1 MGKFKDFMGGTGAGL
16 LNEASKNL
24 AKKNMEITYIPREE
38 IYKNPKNGYS
48 ISDIENLADLIYV
61 MGLREPLG
69 VKPEGSGYKLIE
81 GERRLTAIDKLIA
94 DGKWEGD
101 IPCIIR
107 EKKLKVNLDVLSD
120 EEKEILEIA
129 GTNAGQ
135 RKYTASDYL
144 LEVEKLEPIYKKLK
158 AAGIVEFTYE
168 SDTGEEITQS
178 LKGKKSREVVAE
190 RMGVSQAQ
198 VAKISK
204 VANNGTAELREMV
217 KEGRVANIAVAAE
230 IASMEEEDQRRLIEQ
245 HDRRLIEQHLKENL
259 IVISKKDVEAFKNSK
274 SLESNTS
281 TYVLDDKEFTKLTK
295 KIRKSLKSEPKI
307 LGQEEYMDVLK
318 KIRSLEKL
326 FS

>member
-24 AKKNMEITYIPREE
+24 AKNNMEITYIPRDE
-38 IYKNPKNGYS
+38 IYKNPKNEYS

-107 EKKLKVNLDVLSD
+107 EKELKVNLDILSD

-135 RKYTASDYL
+135 RKYSEADYL
-144 LEVEKLEPIYKKLK
+144 FEVEKLEPIYKKLK
-158 AAGIVEFTYE
+158 ASGIGEFTYE
-168 SDTGEEITQS
+168 SDTGEKITQS
-178 LKGKKSREVVAE
+178 LTGKKSRELLAE
-190 RMGVSQAQ
+190 RLNVSPAQ
-198 VAKISK
+198 VGKISK
-204 VANNGTAELREMV
+204 VANSGTEELKEAV
-217 KEGRVANIAVAAE
+217 KDGTANIAVAAE
-230 IASMEEEDQRRLIEQ
+230 IAAMEKEDQKRLIEQ
-245 HDRRLIEQHLKENL
+245 HQKENGKA
-259 IVISKKDVEAFKNSK
+259 ISKKDVEAFKNGK
-274 SLESNTS
+274 SLESNTY
-281 TYVLDDKEFTKLTK
+281 TYILDDKEFMKLTK
-295 KIRKSLKSEPKI
+295 KIRKSLKSEPKTM
-307 LGQEEYMDVLK
+307 GREEYLDVLK

>member
-1 MGKFKDFMGGTGAGL
+1 MGGTGAGL

-24 AKKNMEITYIPREE
+24 AKNNMEIMYIPRAE
-38 IYKNPKNGYS
+38 IYKNPKNEYS

-107 EKKLKVNLDVLSD
+107 EKELKVNVDILSD

-135 RKYTASDYL
+135 RKYSEADYL
-144 LEVEKLEPIYKKLK
+144 FEVEKLEPIYKKLK
-158 AAGIVEFTYE
+158 ASGIGEFTYE
-168 SDTGEEITQS
+168 SDTGEKITQS
-178 LKGKKSREVVAE
+178 LTGKKSRELLAE
-190 RMGVSQAQ
+190 RLNVSPAQ
-198 VAKISK
+198 VGKISK
-204 VANNGTAELREMV
+204 VANSGTEELKEAV
-217 KEGRVANIAVAAE
+217 KDGTANIAVAAE
-230 IASMEEEDQRRLIEQ
+230 IASMEKEDQKRLIEQ
-245 HDRRLIEQHLKENL
+245 HQKENGKG
-259 IVISKKDVEAFKNSK
+259 IINKKDVEAFKNGK
-274 SLESNTS
+274 SLESNTY
-281 TYVLDDKEFTKLTK
+281 TYILDDKEFMKLTK
-295 KIRKSLKSEPKI
+295 KIRKCLKSEPKTM
-307 LGQEEYMDVLK
+307 GQEEYMDVLK

>member
-24 AKKNMEITYIPREE
+24 AKNNMEVTYIPRDE
-38 IYKNPKNGYS
+38 IYKNPKNEYS

-107 EKKLKVNLDVLSD
+107 EKELKVNLDILSD

-135 RKYTASDYL
+135 RKYSEADYL
-144 LEVEKLEPIYKKLK
+144 FEVEKLEPIYKKLK
-158 AAGIVEFTYE
+158 ASGIGEFTYE
-168 SDTGEEITQS
+168 SDTGEKITQS
-178 LKGKKSREVVAE
+178 LTGKKSRELLAE
-190 RMGVSQAQ
+190 RLNVSPAQ
-198 VAKISK
+198 VGKISK
-204 VANNGTAELREMV
+204 VANSGTEELKEAV
-217 KEGRVANIAVAAE
+217 KDGTANIAVAAE
-230 IASMEEEDQRRLIEQ
+230 IASMEKEDQKRLIEQ
-245 HDRRLIEQHLKENL
+245 HQKENGKG
-259 IVISKKDVEAFKNSK
+259 IINKKDVEAFKNGK
-274 SLESNTS
+274 SLESNTY
-281 TYVLDDKEFTKLTK
+281 TYILDDKEFMKLTK
-295 KIRKSLKSEPKI
+295 KIRKSLKSEPKTM
-307 LGQEEYMDVLK
+307 GQEEYMDVLK

>member
-24 AKKNMEITYIPREE
+24 AKNNMEITYIPRDE
-38 IYKNPKNGYS
+38 IYKNPKNEYS

-69 VKPEGSGYKLIE
+69 
-81 GERRLTAIDKLIA
+81 DKLIA

-107 EKKLKVNLDVLSD
+107 EKELKVNLDILSD

-135 RKYTASDYL
+135 RKYSEADYL
-144 LEVEKLEPIYKKLK
+144 FEVEKLEPIYKKLK
-158 AAGIVEFTYE
+158 ASGIGEFTYE
-168 SDTGEEITQS
+168 SDTGEKITQS
-178 LKGKKSREVVAE
+178 LTGKKSRELLAE
-190 RMGVSQAQ
+190 RLNVSPAQ
-198 VAKISK
+198 VGKISK
-204 VANNGTAELREMV
+204 VANSGTEELKEAV
-217 KEGRVANIAVAAE
+217 KDGTANIAVAAE
-230 IASMEEEDQRRLIEQ
+230 IAAMEKEDQKRLIEQ
-245 HDRRLIEQHLKENL
+245 HQKENGKA
-259 IVISKKDVEAFKNSK
+259 ISKKDVEAFKNGK
-274 SLESNTS
+274 SLESNTY
-281 TYVLDDKEFTKLTK
+281 TYILDDKEFMKLTK
-295 KIRKSLKSEPKI
+295 KIRKLLKSEPKTM
-307 LGQEEYMDVLK
+307 GQEEYMDVLK

>member
-24 AKKNMEITYIPREE
+24 AKKNMEITYIPRAE
-38 IYKNPKNGYS
+38 IYKNPKNEYS

-81 GERRLTAIDKLIA
+81 GERRLTAIDKLIT

-107 EKKLKVNLDVLSD
+107 EKELKVNVDVLSD

-135 RKYTASDYL
+135 RKYSEADYL
-144 LEVEKLEPIYKKLK
+144 FEVEKLEPIYKKLK
-158 AAGIVEFTYE
+158 ASGIGEFTYE
-168 SDTGEEITQS
+168 SDTGEKITQS
-178 LKGKKSREVVAE
+178 LTGKKSRELLAE
-190 RMGVSQAQ
+190 RLNVSPAQ
-198 VAKISK
+198 VGKISK
-204 VANNGTAELREMV
+204 VANSGTEELKEAV
-217 KEGRVANIAVAAE
+217 KDGTANIAVAAE
-230 IASMEEEDQRRLIEQ
+230 IAAMEKEDQKRLIEQ
-245 HDRRLIEQHLKENL
+245 HQKENGKA
-259 IVISKKDVEAFKNSK
+259 ISKKDVEAFKNGK
-274 SLESNTS
+274 SLKSNTY
-281 TYVLDDKEFTKLTK
+281 TYILDDKEFMKLTK
-295 KIRKSLKSEPKI
+295 KIRKLLKSEPKTM
-307 LGQEEYMDVLK
+307 GQEEYMDVLK

>member
-24 AKKNMEITYIPREE
+24 AKNNMEIMYIPRAE
-38 IYKNPKNGYS
+38 IYKNPKNEYS
-48 ISDIENLADLIYV
+48 ISNIENLADLIYV

-69 VKPEGSGYKLIE
+69 VKPEDSGYKLIE

-107 EKKLKVNLDVLSD
+107 EKELKVNVDILSD

-135 RKYTASDYL
+135 RKYSEADYL
-144 LEVEKLEPIYKKLK
+144 FEVEKLEPIYKKLK
-158 AAGIVEFTYE
+158 ASGIGEFTYE
-168 SDTGEEITQS
+168 SDTGDKITQS
-178 LKGKKSREVVAE
+178 LTGKKSRELLAE
-190 RMGVSQAQ
+190 RLNVSPAQ
-198 VAKISK
+198 VGKISK
-204 VANNGTAELREMV
+204 VANNGTEELKEAV
-217 KEGRVANIAVAAE
+217 KEGTANIAVAAE
-230 IASMEEEDQRRLIEQ
+230 IASMEKEDQKRLIEQ
-245 HDRRLIEQHLKENL
+245 HQKENGKG
-259 IVISKKDVEAFKNSK
+259 IINKKDVEAFKNGK
-274 SLESNTS
+274 SLESNTY
-281 TYVLDDKEFTKLTK
+281 TYILDDKEFMKLTK
-295 KIRKSLKSEPKI
+295 KIRKSLKSEPKTM
-307 LGQEEYMDVLK
+307 GREEYLDVLK

>member
-24 AKKNMEITYIPREE
+24 AKNNMEITYIPRDE
-38 IYKNPKNGYS
+38 IYKNPKNEYS

-107 EKKLKVNLDVLSD
+107 EKELKVNLDILSD

-135 RKYTASDYL
+135 RKYSEADYL
-144 LEVEKLEPIYKKLK
+144 FEVEKLEPIYKKLK
-158 AAGIVEFTYE
+158 ASGIGEFTYE
-168 SDTGEEITQS
+168 SDTGEKITQS
-178 LKGKKSREVVAE
+178 LTGKKSRELLAE
-190 RMGVSQAQ
+190 RLNVSPAQ
-198 VAKISK
+198 VGKISK
-204 VANNGTAELREMV
+204 VANSGTEELKEAV
-217 KEGRVANIAVAAE
+217 KDGTANIAVAAE
-230 IASMEEEDQRRLIEQ
+230 IAAMEKEDQKRLIEQ
-245 HDRRLIEQHLKENL
+245 HQKKNGKA
-259 IVISKKDVEAFKNSK
+259 ISKKDVEAFKNGK
-274 SLESNTS
+274 SLESNTY
-281 TYVLDDKEFTKLTK
+281 TYILDDKEFMKLTK
-295 KIRKSLKSEPKI
+295 KIRKLLKSEPKTM
-307 LGQEEYMDVLK
+307 GQEEYMDVLK

>member
-24 AKKNMEITYIPREE
+24 AKNNMEITYIPRDE
-38 IYKNPKNGYS
+38 IYKNPKNEYS

-107 EKKLKVNLDVLSD
+107 EKELKVNLDILSD

-135 RKYTASDYL
+135 RKYSEADYL
-144 LEVEKLEPIYKKLK
+144 FEVEKLEPIYKKLK
-158 AAGIVEFTYE
+158 ASGIGEFTYE
-168 SDTGEEITQS
+168 SDTGEKITQS
-178 LKGKKSREVVAE
+178 LTGKKSRELLAE
-190 RMGVSQAQ
+190 RLNVSPAQ
-198 VAKISK
+198 VGKISK
-204 VANNGTAELREMV
+204 VANSGTEELKEAV
-217 KEGRVANIAVAAE
+217 KDGTANIAVAAE
-230 IASMEEEDQRRLIEQ
+230 IAAMEKEDQKRLIEQ
-245 HDRRLIEQHLKENL
+245 HQKENGKA
-259 IVISKKDVEAFKNSK
+259 ISKKDVAAFKNGK
-274 SLESNTS
+274 SLESNTY
-281 TYVLDDKEFTKLTK
+281 TYILDDKEFMKLTK
-295 KIRKSLKSEPKI
+295 KIRKLLKSEPKTM
-307 LGQEEYMDVLK
+307 GQEEYMDVLK

>member
-24 AKKNMEITYIPREE
+24 AKNNMEITYIPRDE
-38 IYKNPKNGYS
+38 IYKNPKNEYS

-107 EKKLKVNLDVLSD
+107 EKELKVNLDILSD

-135 RKYTASDYL
+135 RKYSEADYL
-144 LEVEKLEPIYKKLK
+144 FEVEKLEPIYKKLK
-158 AAGIVEFTYE
+158 ASGIGEFTYE
-168 SDTGEEITQS
+168 SDTGEKITQS
-178 LKGKKSREVVAE
+178 LTGKKSRELLAE
-190 RMGVSQAQ
+190 RLNVSPAQ
-198 VAKISK
+198 VGKISK
-204 VANNGTAELREMV
+204 VANSGTEELKEAV
-217 KEGRVANIAVAAE
+217 KDGTANIAVAAE
-230 IASMEEEDQRRLIEQ
+230 IAAMEKEDQKRLIEQ
-245 HDRRLIEQHLKENL
+245 HQKENGKA
-259 IVISKKDVEAFKNSK
+259 ISKKDVEAFKNGK
-274 SLESNTS
+274 SLESNTY
-281 TYVLDDKEFTKLTK
+281 TYILDDKEIYELN
-295 KIRKSLKSEPKI
+295 
-307 LGQEEYMDVLK
+307 
-318 KIRSLEKL
+318 
-326 FS
+326 

>member
-24 AKKNMEITYIPREE
+24 AKNNMEITYIPRDE
-38 IYKNPKNGYS
+38 IYKNPKNEYS

-107 EKKLKVNLDVLSD
+107 EKELKVNLDILSD

-135 RKYTASDYL
+135 RKYSEADYL
-144 LEVEKLEPIYKKLK
+144 FEVEKLEPIYKKLK
-158 AAGIVEFTYE
+158 ASGIGEFTYE
-168 SDTGEEITQS
+168 SDTGEKITQS
-178 LKGKKSREVVAE
+178 LTGKKSRELLAE
-190 RMGVSQAQ
+190 RLNVSPAQ
-198 VAKISK
+198 VGKISK
-204 VANNGTAELREMV
+204 VANSGTEELKVAV
-217 KEGRVANIAVAAE
+217 KDGTANIAVAAE
-230 IASMEEEDQRRLIEQ
+230 IAAMEKEDQKRLIEQ
-245 HDRRLIEQHLKENL
+245 HQKENGKA
-259 IVISKKDVEAFKNSK
+259 ISKKDVEAFKNGK
-274 SLESNTS
+274 SLESNTY
-281 TYVLDDKEFTKLTK
+281 TYILDDKEFMKLTK
-295 KIRKSLKSEPKI
+295 KIRKLLKSEPKPM
-307 LGQEEYMDVLK
+307 GQEEYMDVFK

>member
-24 AKKNMEITYIPREE
+24 AKNNMEIMYIPRAE
-38 IYKNPKNGYS
+38 IYKNPKNEYS

-81 GERRLTAIDKLIA
+81 GERRLTAIDKLIT

-107 EKKLKVNLDVLSD
+107 EKELKVNVDILSD

-135 RKYTASDYL
+135 RKYSEADYL
-144 LEVEKLEPIYKKLK
+144 FEVEKLEPIYKKLK
-158 AAGIVEFTYE
+158 ASGIGEFTYE
-168 SDTGEEITQS
+168 SDTGDKITQS
-178 LKGKKSREVVAE
+178 LTGKKSRELLAE
-190 RMGVSQAQ
+190 RLNVSPAQ
-198 VAKISK
+198 VGKISK
-204 VANNGTAELREMV
+204 VANNGTEELKEAV
-217 KEGRVANIAVAAE
+217 KEGTANIAVAAE
-230 IASMEEEDQRRLIEQ
+230 IASMEKEDQKRLIEQ
-245 HDRRLIEQHLKENL
+245 HQKENGKA
-259 IVISKKDVEAFKNSK
+259 ISKKDVEAFKNGK
-274 SLESNTS
+274 SLESNTY
-281 TYVLDDKEFTKLTK
+281 TYILDDKEFMKLTK
-295 KIRKSLKSEPKI
+295 KIRKSLKSEPKTM
-307 LGQEEYMDVLK
+307 GQEEYIDVLK
-318 KIRSLEKL
+318 KIKSLEKL

>member
-24 AKKNMEITYIPREE
+24 AKNNMEITYIPRDE
-38 IYKNPKNGYS
+38 IYKNPKNEYS

-107 EKKLKVNLDVLSD
+107 EKELKVNLDILSD

-135 RKYTASDYL
+135 RKYSEADYL
-144 LEVEKLEPIYKKLK
+144 FEVEKLEPIYKKLK
-158 AAGIVEFTYE
+158 ASGIGEFTYE
-168 SDTGEEITQS
+168 SDTGEKITQS
-178 LKGKKSREVVAE
+178 LTGKKSRELLAE
-190 RMGVSQAQ
+190 RLNVSPAQ
-198 VAKISK
+198 VGKISK
-204 VANNGTAELREMV
+204 VANSGTEELKEAV
-217 KEGRVANIAVAAE
+217 KDGTANIAVAAE
-230 IASMEEEDQRRLIEQ
+230 IASMEKEDQKRLIEQ
-245 HDRRLIEQHLKENL
+245 HQKENGKG
-259 IVISKKDVEAFKNSK
+259 IINKKEVEAFKNGK
-274 SLESNTS
+274 SLESNTY
-281 TYVLDDKEFTKLTK
+281 TYILDDKEFMKLTK
-295 KIRKSLKSEPKI
+295 KIRKSLKSEPKTM
-307 LGQEEYMDVLK
+307 GQEEYMDVLK

>member
-24 AKKNMEITYIPREE
+24 AKNNMEITYIPRDE
-38 IYKNPKNGYS
+38 IYKNPKNEYS

-107 EKKLKVNLDVLSD
+107 EKELKVNLDILSD

-135 RKYTASDYL
+135 RKYSEADYL
-144 LEVEKLEPIYKKLK
+144 FEVEKLEPIYKKLK
-158 AAGIVEFTYE
+158 ASGIGEFTYE
-168 SDTGEEITQS
+168 SDTGEKITQS
-178 LKGKKSREVVAE
+178 LTGKKSRELLAE
-190 RMGVSQAQ
+190 RLNVSPAQ
-198 VAKISK
+198 VGKISK
-204 VANNGTAELREMV
+204 VANSGTEELKEAV
-217 KEGRVANIAVAAE
+217 KDGTANIAVAAE
-230 IASMEEEDQRRLIEQ
+230 IAAMEKEDQKRLIEQ
-245 HDRRLIEQHLKENL
+245 HQKENGKA
-259 IVISKKDVEAFKNSK
+259 ISKKDVEAFKNGK
-274 SLESNTS
+274 SLESNTY
-281 TYVLDDKEFTKLTK
+281 TYILDDKEFMKLTK
-295 KIRKSLKSEPKI
+295 KIRKLLKSEPKAM
-307 LGQEEYMDVLK
+307 GQEEYMDVLK

>member
-24 AKKNMEITYIPREE
+24 AKNNMEITYIPRDE
-38 IYKNPKNGYS
+38 IYKNPKNEYS
-48 ISDIENLADLIYV
+48 ILDIENLADLIYV

-69 VKPEGSGYKLIE
+69 VKLEGSGYKLIE

-107 EKKLKVNLDVLSD
+107 EKELKVNLDILSD

-135 RKYTASDYL
+135 RKYSEADYL
-144 LEVEKLEPIYKKLK
+144 FEVEKLEPIYKKLK
-158 AAGIVEFTYE
+158 ASGIGEFTYE
-168 SDTGEEITQS
+168 SDTGEKITQS
-178 LKGKKSREVVAE
+178 LTGKKSRELLAE
-190 RMGVSQAQ
+190 RLNVSPAQ
-198 VAKISK
+198 VGKISK
-204 VANNGTAELREMV
+204 VANSGTEELKEAV
-217 KEGRVANIAVAAE
+217 KDGTANIAVAAE
-230 IASMEEEDQRRLIEQ
+230 IAAMEKEDQKRLIEQ
-245 HDRRLIEQHLKENL
+245 HQKENGKA
-259 IVISKKDVEAFKNSK
+259 ISKKDVEAFKNGK
-274 SLESNTS
+274 SLESNTY
-281 TYVLDDKEFTKLTK
+281 TYILDDKEFMKLTK
-295 KIRKSLKSEPKI
+295 KIRKLLKSEPKTM
-307 LGQEEYMDVLK
+307 GQEEYMDVLK

>member
-24 AKKNMEITYIPREE
+24 AKNNMEITYIPRDE
-38 IYKNPKNGYS
+38 IYKNPKNEYS

-107 EKKLKVNLDVLSD
+107 EKELKVNLDILSD

-135 RKYTASDYL
+135 RKYSEADYL
-144 LEVEKLEPIYKKLK
+144 FEVEKLEPIYKKLK
-158 AAGIVEFTYE
+158 ASGIGEFTYE
-168 SDTGEEITQS
+168 SDTGEKITQS
-178 LKGKKSREVVAE
+178 LTGKKSRELLAE
-190 RMGVSQAQ
+190 RLNVSPAQ
-198 VAKISK
+198 VGKISK
-204 VANNGTAELREMV
+204 VANSGTEELKEAV
-217 KEGRVANIAVAAE
+217 KDGTANIAVAAE
-230 IASMEEEDQRRLIEQ
+230 IAAMEKEDQKRLIEQ
-245 HDRRLIEQHLKENL
+245 HQKENGKA
-259 IVISKKDVEAFKNSK
+259 ISKKDVEAFKNGK
-274 SLESNTS
+274 SLESNTY
-281 TYVLDDKEFTKLTK
+281 TYILDDKEFMKLTK
-295 KIRKSLKSEPKI
+295 KIRKLLKSEPKTM
-307 LGQEEYMDVLK
+307 GHEEYMDVLK

>member
-1 MGKFKDFMGGTGAGL
+1 MGGTGAGL

-24 AKKNMEITYIPREE
+24 AKNNMEITYIPRDE
-38 IYKNPKNGYS
+38 IYKNPKNEYS

-107 EKKLKVNLDVLSD
+107 EKELKVNLDILSD

-135 RKYTASDYL
+135 RKYSEADYL
-144 LEVEKLEPIYKKLK
+144 FEVEKLEPIYKKLK
-158 AAGIVEFTYE
+158 ASGIGEFTYE
-168 SDTGEEITQS
+168 SDTGEKITQS
-178 LKGKKSREVVAE
+178 LTGKKSRELLAE
-190 RMGVSQAQ
+190 RLNVSPAQ
-198 VAKISK
+198 VGKISK
-204 VANNGTAELREMV
+204 VANSGTEELKEAV
-217 KEGRVANIAVAAE
+217 KDGTANIAVAAE
-230 IASMEEEDQRRLIEQ
+230 IAAMEKEDQKRLIEQ
-245 HDRRLIEQHLKENL
+245 HQKENGKA
-259 IVISKKDVEAFKNSK
+259 ISKKDVEAFKNGK
-274 SLESNTS
+274 SLESNTY
-281 TYVLDDKEFTKLTK
+281 TYILDDKEFMKLTK
-295 KIRKSLKSEPKI
+295 KIRKLLKSEPKTM
-307 LGQEEYMDVLK
+307 GQEEYMDVLK

>member
-24 AKKNMEITYIPREE
+24 AKNNMEITYIPRDE
-38 IYKNPKNGYS
+38 IYKNPKNEYS

-107 EKKLKVNLDVLSD
+107 EKELKVNLDILSD

-135 RKYTASDYL
+135 RKYSKADYL
-144 LEVEKLEPIYKKLK
+144 FEVEKLEPIYKKLK
-158 AAGIVEFTYE
+158 ASGIGEFTYE
-168 SDTGEEITQS
+168 SDTGEKITQS
-178 LKGKKSREVVAE
+178 LTGKKSRELLAE
-190 RMGVSQAQ
+190 RLNVSPAQ
-198 VAKISK
+198 VGKISK
-204 VANNGTAELREMV
+204 VANSGTEELKEAV
-217 KEGRVANIAVAAE
+217 KDGTANIAVAAE
-230 IASMEEEDQRRLIEQ
+230 IAAMEKEDQKRLIEQ
-245 HDRRLIEQHLKENL
+245 HQKENGKA
-259 IVISKKDVEAFKNSK
+259 ISKKDVEAFKNGK
-274 SLESNTS
+274 SLESNTY
-281 TYVLDDKEFTKLTK
+281 TYILDDKEFMKLTK
-295 KIRKSLKSEPKI
+295 KIRKLLKSEPKTM
-307 LGQEEYMDVLK
+307 GQEEYMDVLK

>member
-24 AKKNMEITYIPREE
+24 AKNNMEITYIPRDE
-38 IYKNPKNGYS
+38 IYKNPKNEYS

-107 EKKLKVNLDVLSD
+107 EKELKVNLDILSD

-135 RKYTASDYL
+135 RKYSEADYL
-144 LEVEKLEPIYKKLK
+144 FEVEKLEPIYKKLK
-158 AAGIVEFTYE
+158 ASGIGEFTYE
-168 SDTGEEITQS
+168 SDTGEKITQS
-178 LKGKKSREVVAE
+178 LTGKKSRELLAE
-190 RMGVSQAQ
+190 RLNVSPAQ
-198 VAKISK
+198 VGKISK
-204 VANNGTAELREMV
+204 VANSGTEELKEAV
-217 KEGRVANIAVAAE
+217 KYGTANIAVAAE
-230 IASMEEEDQRRLIEQ
+230 IAAMEKEDQKRLIEQ
-245 HDRRLIEQHLKENL
+245 HQKENGKA
-259 IVISKKDVEAFKNSK
+259 ISKKDVEAFKNGK
-274 SLESNTS
+274 SLESNTY
-281 TYVLDDKEFTKLTK
+281 TYILDDKEFMKLTK
-295 KIRKSLKSEPKI
+295 KIRKLLKSEPKTM
-307 LGQEEYMDVLK
+307 GQEEYMDVLK

>member
-24 AKKNMEITYIPREE
+24 AKNNMEIMYIPRAE
-38 IYKNPKNGYS
+38 IYKNPKNEYS

-69 VKPEGSGYKLIE
+69 IKPEGSGYKLIE
-81 GERRLTAIDKLIA
+81 GERRLTAIDKLIT

-107 EKKLKVNLDVLSD
+107 EKELKVNVDVLSD

-135 RKYTASDYL
+135 RKYSEADYL
-144 LEVEKLEPIYKKLK
+144 FEVEKLEPIYKKLK
-158 AAGIVEFTYE
+158 ASGIGEFTYE
-168 SDTGEEITQS
+168 SDTGEKITQS
-178 LKGKKSREVVAE
+178 LTGKKSRELLAE
-190 RMGVSQAQ
+190 RLNVSPAQ
-198 VAKISK
+198 VGKISK
-204 VANNGTAELREMV
+204 VANSGTEELKEAV
-217 KEGRVANIAVAAE
+217 KDGTANIAVAAE
-230 IASMEEEDQRRLIEQ
+230 IAAMEKEDQKRLIEQ
-245 HDRRLIEQHLKENL
+245 HQKENGKA
-259 IVISKKDVEAFKNSK
+259 ISKKDVEAFKNGK
-274 SLESNTS
+274 SLESNTY
-281 TYVLDDKEFTKLTK
+281 TYILDDKEFMKLTK
-295 KIRKSLKSEPKI
+295 KIRKLLKSEPKTM
-307 LGQEEYMDVLK
+307 GQEEYMDVLK

>member
-24 AKKNMEITYIPREE
+24 AKNNLEITYIPRDE
-38 IYKNPKNGYS
+38 IYKNPKNEYS

-107 EKKLKVNLDVLSD
+107 EKELKVNLDILSD

-135 RKYTASDYL
+135 RKYSEADYL
-144 LEVEKLEPIYKKLK
+144 FEVEKLEPIYKKLK
-158 AAGIVEFTYE
+158 ASGIGEFTYE
-168 SDTGEEITQS
+168 SDTGEKITQS
-178 LKGKKSREVVAE
+178 LTGKKSRELLAE
-190 RMGVSQAQ
+190 RLNVSPAQ
-198 VAKISK
+198 VGKISK
-204 VANNGTAELREMV
+204 VANSGTEELKEAV
-217 KEGRVANIAVAAE
+217 KDGTANIAVAAE
-230 IASMEEEDQRRLIEQ
+230 IAAMEKEDQKRLIEQ
-245 HDRRLIEQHLKENL
+245 HQKENGKA
-259 IVISKKDVEAFKNSK
+259 ISKKDVEAFKNGK
-274 SLESNTS
+274 SLESNTY
-281 TYVLDDKEFTKLTK
+281 TYILDDKEFMKLTK
-295 KIRKSLKSEPKI
+295 KIRKLLKSEPKTM
-307 LGQEEYMDVLK
+307 GQEEYMDVLK

>member
-24 AKKNMEITYIPREE
+24 AKNNMEITYIPRDE
-38 IYKNPKNGYS
+38 IYKNPKNEYS

-107 EKKLKVNLDVLSD
+107 EKELKVNLDILSD

-135 RKYTASDYL
+135 RKYSEADYL
-144 LEVEKLEPIYKKLK
+144 FEVEKLEPIYKKLK
-158 AAGIVEFTYE
+158 ASGIGEFTYE
-168 SDTGEEITQS
+168 SDTGEKITQS
-178 LKGKKSREVVAE
+178 LTGKKSRELLAE
-190 RMGVSQAQ
+190 RLNVSPAQ
-198 VAKISK
+198 VGKISK
-204 VANNGTAELREMV
+204 VANSGTEELKEAV
-217 KEGRVANIAVAAE
+217 KDGTANIAVAAE
-230 IASMEEEDQRRLIEQ
+230 IAAMEKEDQKRLIEQ
-245 HDRRLIEQHLKENL
+245 HQKENGKA
-259 IVISKKDVEAFKNSK
+259 ISKKDVEAFKNGK
-274 SLESNTS
+274 SLESNTY
-281 TYVLDDKEFTKLTK
+281 TYILDDKEFMKLTK
-295 KIRKSLKSEPKI
+295 KIRKLLKSEPKTM
-307 LGQEEYMDVLK
+307 GQEEYMDVLK

>member
-24 AKKNMEITYIPREE
+24 AKNNMEITYIPRDE
-38 IYKNPKNGYS
+38 IYKNPKNEYS

-107 EKKLKVNLDVLSD
+107 EKELKVNLDILSD

-135 RKYTASDYL
+135 RKYSEADYL
-144 LEVEKLEPIYKKLK
+144 FEVEKLEPIYKKLK
-158 AAGIVEFTYE
+158 ASGIGEFTYE
-168 SDTGEEITQS
+168 SDTGEKITQS
-178 LKGKKSREVVAE
+178 LTGKKSRELLAE
-190 RMGVSQAQ
+190 RLNVSPAQ
-198 VAKISK
+198 VGKISK
-204 VANNGTAELREMV
+204 VANSGTEELKEAV
-217 KEGRVANIAVAAE
+217 KDGTANIAVAAE
-230 IASMEEEDQRRLIEQ
+230 IAAMEKEDQKRLIEQ
-245 HDRRLIEQHLKENL
+245 HKKENGKA
-259 IVISKKDVEAFKNSK
+259 ISKKDVEAFKNGK
-274 SLESNTS
+274 SLESNTY
-281 TYVLDDKEFTKLTK
+281 TYILDDKEFMKLTK
-295 KIRKSLKSEPKI
+295 KIRKLLKSEPKTM
-307 LGQEEYMDVLK
+307 GQEEYMDVLK

>member
-24 AKKNMEITYIPREE
+24 AKNNMEITYIPRDE
-38 IYKNPKNGYS
+38 IYKNPKNEYS

-107 EKKLKVNLDVLSD
+107 EKELKVNLDILSD

-135 RKYTASDYL
+135 RKYSEADYL
-144 LEVEKLEPIYKKLK
+144 FEVEKLEPIYKKLK
-158 AAGIVEFTYE
+158 ASGIGEFTYE
-168 SDTGEEITQS
+168 SDTGEKITQS
-178 LKGKKSREVVAE
+178 LTGKKSRELLAE
-190 RMGVSQAQ
+190 RLNVSPAQ
-198 VAKISK
+198 VGKISK
-204 VANNGTAELREMV
+204 VANSGTEELKEAV
-217 KEGRVANIAVAAE
+217 KDGIANIAVAAE
-230 IASMEEEDQRRLIEQ
+230 IASMEKEDQKRLIEQ
-245 HDRRLIEQHLKENL
+245 HQKENGKA
-259 IVISKKDVEAFKNSK
+259 ISKKDVEAFKNGK
-274 SLESNTS
+274 SLESNTY
-281 TYVLDDKEFTKLTK
+281 TYILDDKEFMKLTK
-295 KIRKSLKSEPKI
+295 KIRKSLKSEPKTM
-307 LGQEEYMDVLK
+307 GQEEYMDVLK

>member
-24 AKKNMEITYIPREE
+24 AKNNMEITYIPRDE
-38 IYKNPKNGYS
+38 IYKNPKNEYS

-107 EKKLKVNLDVLSD
+107 EKELNVNLDILSD

-135 RKYTASDYL
+135 RKYSEADYL
-144 LEVEKLEPIYKKLK
+144 FEVEKLEPIYKKLK
-158 AAGIVEFTYE
+158 ASGIGEFTYE
-168 SDTGEEITQS
+168 SDTGEKITQS
-178 LKGKKSREVVAE
+178 LTGKKSRELLAE
-190 RMGVSQAQ
+190 RLNVSPAQ
-198 VAKISK
+198 VGKISK
-204 VANNGTAELREMV
+204 VANSGTEELKEAV
-217 KEGRVANIAVAAE
+217 KDGTANIAVAAE
-230 IASMEEEDQRRLIEQ
+230 IAAMEKEDQKRLIEQ
-245 HDRRLIEQHLKENL
+245 HQKENGKA
-259 IVISKKDVEAFKNSK
+259 ISKKDVEAFKNGK
-274 SLESNTS
+274 SLESNTY
-281 TYVLDDKEFTKLTK
+281 TYILDDKEFMKLTK
-295 KIRKSLKSEPKI
+295 KIRKLLKSEPKTM
-307 LGQEEYMDVLK
+307 GQEEYMDVLK

>member
-24 AKKNMEITYIPREE
+24 AKNNMEITYIPRDE
-38 IYKNPKNGYS
+38 IYKNPKNEYS

-107 EKKLKVNLDVLSD
+107 EKELKVNLDILSD

-135 RKYTASDYL
+135 RKYSEADYL
-144 LEVEKLEPIYKKLK
+144 FEVEKLEPIYKKLK
-158 AAGIVEFTYE
+158 SSGIGEFTYE
-168 SDTGEEITQS
+168 SDTGEKITQS
-178 LKGKKSREVVAE
+178 LTGKKSRELLAE
-190 RMGVSQAQ
+190 RLNVSPAQ
-198 VAKISK
+198 VGKISK
-204 VANNGTAELREMV
+204 VANSGTEELKEAV
-217 KEGRVANIAVAAE
+217 KDGTANIAVAAE
-230 IASMEEEDQRRLIEQ
+230 IAAMEKEDQKRLIEQ
-245 HDRRLIEQHLKENL
+245 HQKENGKA
-259 IVISKKDVEAFKNSK
+259 ISKKDVEAFKNGK
-274 SLESNTS
+274 SLESNTY
-281 TYVLDDKEFTKLTK
+281 TYILDDKEFMKLTK
-295 KIRKSLKSEPKI
+295 KIRKLLKSEPKTM
-307 LGQEEYMDVLK
+307 GQEEYMDVLK

>member
-24 AKKNMEITYIPREE
+24 AKKNMEITYIPRAE
-38 IYKNPKNGYS
+38 IYKNPKNEYS

-81 GERRLTAIDKLIA
+81 GERRLTAIDKLIT

-107 EKKLKVNLDVLSD
+107 EKELKVNVDVLSD

-135 RKYTASDYL
+135 RKYSEADYL
-144 LEVEKLEPIYKKLK
+144 FEVEKLEPIYKKLK
-158 AAGIVEFTYE
+158 ASGIGEFTYE
-168 SDTGEEITQS
+168 SDTGEKITQS
-178 LKGKKSREVVAE
+178 LTGKKSRELLAE
-190 RMGVSQAQ
+190 RLNVSPAQ
-198 VAKISK
+198 VGKISK
-204 VANNGTAELREMV
+204 VANSGTEELKEAV
-217 KEGRVANIAVAAE
+217 KDGTANIAVAAE
-230 IASMEEEDQRRLIEQ
+230 IASMEKEDQKRLIEQ
-245 HDRRLIEQHLKENL
+245 HQKENGKA
-259 IVISKKDVEAFKNSK
+259 ISKKDVEAFKNGK
-274 SLESNTS
+274 SLESNIY
-281 TYVLDDKEFTKLTK
+281 TYILDDKEFMKLTK
-295 KIRKSLKSEPKI
+295 KIRKSLKSEPKTM
-307 LGQEEYMDVLK
+307 GQEEYMDVLK